1 MRLNSRLTLLLLC
14 VSVCASSQNLIRIN
28 GKFKPETENAPISV
42 YRPIA
47 GCFNMLFPNIESETA
62 FENSTFKLELNIDK
76 PGFVRLQSKFMQ
88 KTYFYAEPGA
98 SIQIT
103 FLKDEAGNIKTTY
116 SGTNAAANNL
126 LANNSPM
133 NNQNF
138 LQYGLPALFQTQTAE
153 KLAEAIAQEIEKSTK
168 PLAELLKKKKIS
180 KQCYE
185 AIMRETEQ
193 TSLHWVNT
201 YLKNF
206 LMPDVELPYVTKL
219 DRDEMRKLAQILYNK
234 YDPYNA
240 RYSIATRTYNNQM
253 IKSILIEDGAIPNN
267 RPVTPVWSQ
276 FSKEFNMIVSR
287 LSAIDYA
294 PDTVQ
299 MNFMGISLLSAITF
313 KPMGDEDFL
322 KVFNVYHQKFPN
334 SPYNSIIT
342 TYVSGIKKNNEPT
355 ATKSNF
361 GVYFLKDKI
370 DSLVEQNYDEI
381 DEVKSVQEL
390 VKKYFSGR
398 PVFVDFWA
406 TWCSPCIAEFKNEP
420 NLKNFLDTNGV
431 AMLYVSIDSKAAK
444 ENWKRAIERY
454 KLSGSHYLA
463 NEVIK
468 QNLDKWFFG
477 IPRYML
483 FNSKGDLLDD
493 NLPKPSSR
501 EEFYGR
507 VQALLR

>member
-1 MRLNSRLTLLLLC
+1 MRSNFKLTLLLLC
-14 VSVCASSQNLIRIN
+14 ISIYAAGQNPIHIS
-28 GKFKPETENAPISV
+28 GKFKPETENAPISI
-42 YRPIA
+42 YKPIA
-47 GCFNMLFPNIESETA
+47 GIFNMALPDP
-62 FENSTFKLELNIDK
+62 ENEATIKNNTFKLELNIDK

-126 LANNSPM
+126 LTNNSPM

-138 LQYGLPALFQTQTAE
+138 LQYGLPTLFQTESAE
-153 KLAEAIAQEIEKSTK
+153 KMAETLAQEIEKSTK
-168 PLAELLKKKKIS
+168 PFAELLKKKKIT

-185 AIMRETEQ
+185 ALMRETEQ

-206 LMPDVELPYVTKL
+206 FMPDVELPYVTKL
-219 DRDEMRKLAQILYNK
+219 NRNEMRKLAQILYDK
-234 YDPYNA
+234 YDPYNL
-240 RYSIATRTYNNQM
+240 RYNVATRTYNNQM

-267 RPVTPVWSQ
+267 RPVTPIWSQ
-276 FSKEFNMIVSR
+276 FSKQFNMIVSR

-299 MNFMGISLLSAITF
+299 MNFMGISLLSAIAF
-313 KPMGDEDFL
+313 KPMTDEEFL
-322 KVFNVYHQKFPN
+322 SVFNVYYQKFPN
-334 SPYNSIIT
+334 SPYNPLIT
-342 TYVSGIKKNNEPT
+342 NYISNIKKGNERT

-361 GVYFLKDKI
+361 GVYFLKDKS
-370 DSLVEQNYDEI
+370 DSLAEQNYADI
-381 DEVKSVQEL
+381 DKISSIQEL
-390 VKKYFSGR
+390 VKKYFSDR
-398 PVFVDFWA
+398 PVFIDFWA

-420 NLKNFLDTNGV
+420 NLKNFLETNGV
-431 AMLYVSIDSKAAK
+431 AMLYVSIDNKSAT
-444 ENWKRAIERY
+444 ENWKKAIERY
-454 KLSGSHYLA
+454 ELSGFHYLA
-463 NEVIK
+463 NKVIK
-468 QNLDKWFFG
+468 ENLDKWFFG

-493 NLPKPSSR
+493 NLPKPSSK
-501 EEFYGR
+501 EEFYDR
-507 VQALLR
+507 VRTLLK